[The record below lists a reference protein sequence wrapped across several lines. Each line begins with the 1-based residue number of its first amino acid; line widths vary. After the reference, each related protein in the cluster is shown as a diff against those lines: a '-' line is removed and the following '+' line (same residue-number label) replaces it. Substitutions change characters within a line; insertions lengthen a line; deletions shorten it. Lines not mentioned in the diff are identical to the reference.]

1 MSINKEELIEFLK
14 ENLYLDVNQ
23 RREDF
28 YSQAIT
34 THISLVLRTDDGD
47 VGISDISFD

>member
-1 MSINKEELIEFLK
+1 MSISKEELIEFLK

-23 RREDF
+23 SKEDY

-34 THISLVLRTDDGD
+34 TRISLVLQTDDGD
-47 VGISDISFD
+47 IEISAVRFD